1 MNTKFIAF
9 AFTTALAASG
19 VAFAAE
25 QEKMDMA
32 DLSVSAKDQDTSGG
46 TVTADKIMAAAN
58 GWLVVHRTDA
68 EMKPGPS
75 LRMLP

>member
-25 QEKMDMA
+25 QEKWTW
-32 DLSVSAKDQDTSGG
+32 LICRFLP
-46 TVTADKIMAAAN
+46 KIRIHPAA
-58 GWLVVHRTDA
+58 R
-68 EMKPGPS
+68 
-75 LRMLP
+75 